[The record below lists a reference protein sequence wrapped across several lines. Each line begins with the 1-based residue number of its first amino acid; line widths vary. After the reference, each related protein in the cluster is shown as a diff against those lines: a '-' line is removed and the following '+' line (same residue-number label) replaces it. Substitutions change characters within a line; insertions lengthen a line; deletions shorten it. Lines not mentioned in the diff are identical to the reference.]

1 MRYETRNL
9 QELPKFR
16 DGLSYLYLEHG
27 RIEQEDQAIAHY
39 GPDGMTAVPVAAL
52 GVLMLGPGTSVT
64 HAAVKALANN
74 GCSVFWVGEE
84 MVRFYASGTGETR
97 STQHLMQQAKAW
109 ADPAAHMAV
118 VKRLY
123 HLRFPDPLPADLTLQ
138 QIRGH
143 EGVRVRDTY
152 AHWSR
157 ETSVPWHGRNY
168 NRGNWGQADPIN
180 RAISAGASCLYGLCH
195 AAIVSAGY
203 SPALGFIHT
212 GKQLSF
218 VYDVADIYKADTLIP
233 TAFVVTAES
242 PEGIE
247 RRVRSALRD
256 RMREIKLLERVV
268 TDLHALFEGLEF
280 SDPYADDAAK
290 PGELWDPEGNV
301 PGGIAYGCDDP
312 GESPEEPER

>member
-1 MRYETRNL
+1 MGYETRNL

-39 GPDGMTAVPVAAL
+39 GVGGMTAVPAAAL

-64 HAAVKALANN
+64 HAAVKALAAN

-97 STQHLMQQAKAW
+97 STQHLLRQVGAYSHPQARLE
-109 ADPAAHMAV
+109 V
-118 VKRLY
+118 VKKLY
-123 HLRFPDPLPADLTLQ
+123 HLRFPEPLPEGLTLQ

-152 AHWSR
+152 AQWSR
-157 ETSVPWHGRNY
+157 ETGVVWHGRNY
-168 NRGNWGQADPIN
+168 NRGNWTQADPIN

-233 TAFVVTAES
+233 TAFKVIAES
-242 PEGIE
+242 DENVE
-247 RRVRSALRD
+247 RRVRTFLRD
-256 RMREIKLLERVV
+256 QMRDVRLLERVV
-268 TDLHALFEGLEF
+268 ADLHALFESLDTP
-280 SDPYADDAAK
+280 DPYATDAAK
-290 PGELWDPEGNV
+290 PGDLWDPECSV
-301 PGGIAYGCDDP
+301 PGGVTYGCDDTA
-312 GESPEEPER
+312 ESSKEP